1 MTDDG
6 ARLRLPS
13 ADQATDAYTAELELD
28 LGNLLAVDSRGPDPN
43 AIQVC
48 PGAPLRFATSS

>member
-1 MTDDG
+1 MADDG

-13 ADQATDAYTAELELD
+13 ADAATGAYTAELELD
-28 LGNLLAVDSRGPDPN
+28 LGNLLAVDSRGPDPG

-48 PGAPLRFATSS
+48 ARCPAAPAFRG